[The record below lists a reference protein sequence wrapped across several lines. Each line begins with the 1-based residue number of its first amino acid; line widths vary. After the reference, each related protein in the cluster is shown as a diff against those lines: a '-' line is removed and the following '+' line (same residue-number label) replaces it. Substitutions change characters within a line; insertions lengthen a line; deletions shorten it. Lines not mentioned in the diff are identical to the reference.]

1 MTARQGA
8 NGSGSNATYTSFAN
22 EQAVR
27 EIYMRPW
34 EIYAKEATMTVK
46 SYDKQDDGTHKLV
59 EHEMSGA
66 TAIMTSYNRVGG
78 VWSGAS
84 AIVSGILRTE
94 CGFTGTSYTDAGG
107 TINGYMNTDMGLHTL
122 GTDVCLLPNQSPEAT
137 LKSCLR
143 DKGSATTVYC
153 LQDAAHRRLYNM
165 VNSNA
170 VIGLTP
176 GTEVSYGEAPWQ
188 TGLKIGWVVLAI
200 LELAGAAA
208 IFSMWR
214 KKED

>member
-1 MTARQGA
+1 MGDVINGAAATA
-8 NGSGSNATYTSFAN
+8 Y
-22 EQAVR
+22 R
-27 EIYMRPW
+27 EIVGPEYRGNPNDSNDRPNKFRFDRFIDRGALCTDLISKAI
-34 EIYAKEATMTVK
+34 EVRGEDDEGCEQYYDNLIFINKEAIDSCSWK
-46 SYDKQDDGTHKLV
+46 YRY
-59 EHEMSGA
+59 E
-66 TAIMTSYNRVGG
+66 
-78 VWSGAS
+78 
-84 AIVSGILRTE
+84 
-94 CGFTGTSYTDAGG
+94 
-107 TINGYMNTDMGLHTL
+107 NGRKNWY
-122 GTDVCLLPNQSPEAT
+122 NQSPEAT

-143 DKGSATTVYC
+143 DKDSATTVYC

-165 VNSNA
+165 VNSNT

>member
-1 MTARQGA
+1 M
-8 NGSGSNATYTSFAN
+8 
-22 EQAVR
+22 
-27 EIYMRPW
+27 
-34 EIYAKEATMTVK
+34 KTVK
-46 SYDKQDDGTHKLV
+46 VILSMALIFVFALALTGCAGIIPPVIGESGMSAAADTQAQDAPAADAAADAQPA
-59 EHEMSGA
+59 E
-66 TAIMTSYNRVGG
+66 GG
-78 VWSGAS
+78 EGEQSS
-84 AIVSGILRTE
+84 
-94 CGFTGTSYTDAGG
+94 AGG
-107 TINGYMNTDMGLHTL
+107 GESEPVVAPEMT

-143 DKGSATTVYC
+143 DKDSATTVYC

-214 KKED
+214 KKEN

>member
-1 MTARQGA
+1 MALILVFARSLAGCAGIIPPAIGESAMSAEADTQAQDAQPAEG
-8 NGSGSNATYTSFAN
+8 GEG
-22 EQAVR
+22 EQ
-27 EIYMRPW
+27 
-34 EIYAKEATMTVK
+34 
-46 SYDKQDDGTHKLV
+46 S
-59 EHEMSGA
+59 
-66 TAIMTSYNRVGG
+66 
-78 VWSGAS
+78 S
-84 AIVSGILRTE
+84 A
-94 CGFTGTSYTDAGG
+94 DAGG
-107 TINGYMNTDMGLHTL
+107 TIDGYMNTDYGLHTL

-143 DKGSATTVYC
+143 DKSSAATGYC

-188 TGLKIGWVVLAI
+188 TGLKIGWAVVAI
-200 LELAGAAA
+200 LEIACAAA

>member
-1 MTARQGA
+1 M
-8 NGSGSNATYTSFAN
+8 
-22 EQAVR
+22 
-27 EIYMRPW
+27 
-34 EIYAKEATMTVK
+34 KTVK
-46 SYDKQDDGTHKLV
+46 
-59 EHEMSGA
+59 
-66 TAIMTSYNRVGG
+66 
-78 VWSGAS
+78 
-84 AIVSGILRTE
+84 GILSLARILVFALSLAGCAGIIPPAIGESAMSAEADTQAQDAQPAE
-94 CGFTGTSYTDAGG
+94 GGGDAQPAEGGFTGTSYTDAGG
-107 TINGYMNTDMGLHTL
+107 TIDGYMNTDYGLHTL

-143 DKGSATTVYC
+143 DKSSAATVYC

-188 TGLKIGWVVLAI
+188 TGLKIGWAVVAI
-200 LELAGAAA
+200 LEIACAAA

>member
-1 MTARQGA
+1 M
-8 NGSGSNATYTSFAN
+8 
-22 EQAVR
+22 
-27 EIYMRPW
+27 
-34 EIYAKEATMTVK
+34 
-46 SYDKQDDGTHKLV
+46 
-59 EHEMSGA
+59 
-66 TAIMTSYNRVGG
+66 
-78 VWSGAS
+78 
-84 AIVSGILRTE
+84 
-94 CGFTGTSYTDAGG
+94 
-107 TINGYMNTDMGLHTL
+107 
-122 GTDVCLLPNQSPEAT
+122 
-137 LKSCLR
+137 
-143 DKGSATTVYC
+143 TVYC

-165 VNSNA
+165 VNSNT

>member
-1 MTARQGA
+1 MKNKIQ
-8 NGSGSNATYTSFAN
+8 
-22 EQAVR
+22 
-27 EIYMRPW
+27 
-34 EIYAKEATMTVK
+34 TVK
-46 SYDKQDDGTHKLV
+46 YYEKQDDGTHELV
-59 EHEMSGA
+59 EREMSGS

-84 AIVSGILRTE
+84 PIVSGILRAE
-94 CGFTGTSYTDAGG
+94 SGFTGTSYTDAGG

-143 DKGSATTVYC
+143 DKDSATTVYC

-165 VNSNA
+165 VNSND

-176 GTEVSYGEAPWQ
+176 GTEVSYGEAPWK
-188 TGLKIGWVVLAI
+188 TGLKIGWAVLAV
-200 LELAGAAA
+200 LEIAGAAA

-214 KKED
+214 KKEN

>member
-1 MTARQGA
+1 MARILVFALSLAGCAGIIPPAIGESAMSAEADTQAQDAQPAEGGEGA
-8 NGSGSNATYTSFAN
+8 QPA
-22 EQAVR
+22 
-27 EIYMRPW
+27 
-34 EIYAKEATMTVK
+34 
-46 SYDKQDDGTHKLV
+46 
-59 EHEMSGA
+59 
-66 TAIMTSYNRVGG
+66 
-78 VWSGAS
+78 
-84 AIVSGILRTE
+84 E
-94 CGFTGTSYTDAGG
+94 CGEGEQSSAGGG
-107 TINGYMNTDMGLHTL
+107 TIDGYMNTDYGLHTL

-143 DKGSATTVYC
+143 DKSSATTVYC

-188 TGLKIGWVVLAI
+188 TGLKIGWAVVAI
-200 LELAGAAA
+200 LGIACAAA